1 MPSCLTCGESNLE
14 SARFCS
20 SCGARLEREPTATV
34 EVRKTVTVVFADV
47 VGSTSLVDKLD
58 PESARRVL
66 DRFFETMRVVVERH
80 GGTVE
85 KFIGDAVMAVFGIPV
100 LHEDDAL
107 RAVRA
112 ASEMRAALEG
122 LNVELQSTLGTSIQ
136 MRVGVETGAVVA
148 GDPSRG
154 QAFVTGDAV
163 IVAARL
169 EGAAKPG
176 EILVGESTRRLLR
189 DSVTVE
195 SVGRLTL
202 KGRADSVTA
211 HRLLAVELGDP
222 GRRLESRLVGRRDE
236 LDLLSETFERVVVD
250 RSSRLITVIGEAGV
264 GKSRLVDEFGN
275 ARSSE
280 ATIIRG
286 RCLPYGEGITFWPL
300 KEAIGEAAGLVGG
313 ESPDDARAKIRRL
326 VESTAEADLIVE
338 RIAETIGL
346 AETVPEH
353 KGSMWAAR
361 RLFEE
366 LARQRPLIV
375 VFDDIQWAEP
385 NFLDLV
391 EDVVQG
397 SGDMPALVLCMAR
410 PELLDRRLSWASAET
425 RAKPIFLKPL
435 SDEESERMVGNLLD
449 GGELDEVART
459 RIVEASDGLPLFVEE
474 LVAMLLEE
482 GVLQRQDGRWLATDL
497 SRIAAPATIHAL
509 LAARLDRLDVLE
521 RALLERGSVEG
532 QVFHRGAVVCLSPQP
547 ERAGIQERFA
557 TLTMKELIR
566 PESTAF
572 ADEDAYRFHHL
583 LFRDVA
589 YESLRKKERAA
600 LHDRYAGWLEE
611 KAGEHTSE
619 YDEILG
625 YHLEQAYRY
634 ESELRPTAVDDR
646 LAAQAAARLGNAGLR
661 AHARGDWPAAAN
673 LLTRAM
679 KLLSSDDDNRSRLL
693 PALTDALLEITPGNV
708 GFLTSARC
716 FWGWPFGHRWD
727 LRPREGVI
735 VFRCAACGKKR
746 ATRRGYHDQDGK
758 PPPEQWGGMGI

>member
-122 LNVELQSTLGTSIQ
+122 LNVELRDTFGASIQ
-136 MRVGVETGAVVA
+136 MRVGVETGEVVA
-148 GDPSRG
+148 GDPGSG
-154 QAFVTGDAV
+154 QAFATGDAV
-163 IVAARL
+163 NVAARL
-169 EGAAKPG
+169 ESAARPG
-176 EILVGESTRRLLR
+176 EILLGGSTYHLLR
-189 DSVTVE
+189 HALTVE
-195 SVGRLTL
+195 SIGPLTL
-202 KGRADSVTA
+202 KGRTESVTA
-211 HRLLAVELGDP
+211 YRLLATGI
-222 GRRLESRLVGRRDE
+222 GTRSRRLESRLVGRGHE
-236 LDLLSETFERVVVD
+236 LDLLSEAFERVVVD
-250 RSSRLITVIGEAGV
+250 RSSRLVTVIGEAGV
-264 GKSRLVDEFGN
+264 GKSRLADEFVN

-286 RCLPYGEGITFWPL
+286 RCLPYGAGITWPL

-338 RIAETIGL
+338 RMAETIGL

-353 KGSMWAAR
+353 LGSTWAAR

-366 LARQRPLIV
+366 IARQRPLIV
-375 VFDDIQWAEP
+375 VFDDIQWAET

-410 PELLDRRLSWASAET
+410 PELLDLRLSWASAET
-425 RAKPIFLKPL
+425 RAKPIFLEPL
-435 SDEESERMVGNLLD
+435 SDEESERMIGNLLD

-474 LVAMLLEE
+474 MVAMLLEE
-482 GVLQRQDGRWLATDL
+482 GVLRRQDGRWLATDL
-497 SRIAAPATIHAL
+497 SRISAPATIHAL

-521 RALLERGSVEG
+521 RALLARGSIEG
-532 QVFHRGAVVCLSPQP
+532 QVFHRGAVVCLSPEP
-547 ERAGIQERFA
+547 ERAGIQERLT
-557 TLTMKELIR
+557 TLAMKELIR
-566 PESTAF
+566 PESAVF

-589 YESLRKKERAA
+589 YESLRKEERAT
-600 LHDRYAGWLEE
+600 LHDQYAGWLEG
-611 KAGEHTSE
+611 KAGERTSE

-625 YHLEQAYRY
+625 YHLEQACRY
-634 ESELRPTAVDDR
+634 ENELRAGGTVEGE
-646 LAAQAAARLGNAGLR
+646 LAGRAAERLGSAGLR
-661 AHARGDWPAAAN
+661 AHARGDWSAAAN
-673 LLTRAM
+673 LLSRALGLLAQDNDARA
-679 KLLSSDDDNRSRLL
+679 KLEPKLD
-693 PALTDALLEITPGNV
+693 DALLEMAPARG
-708 GFLTSARC
+708 GFLSSLRC
-716 FWGWPFGHRWD
+716 FWHWPFGHKWTVRERDGDLMLRCPSCGQEKPVTLRW
-727 LRPREGVI
+727 RTYRAPRSP
-735 VFRCAACGKKR
+735 
-746 ATRRGYHDQDGK
+746 TR
-758 PPPEQWGGMGI
+758 